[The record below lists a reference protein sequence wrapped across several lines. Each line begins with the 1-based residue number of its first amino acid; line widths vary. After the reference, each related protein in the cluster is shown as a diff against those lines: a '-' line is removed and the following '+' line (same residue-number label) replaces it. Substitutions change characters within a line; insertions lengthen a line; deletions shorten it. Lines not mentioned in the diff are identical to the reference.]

1 MEADEPPTELR
12 EAAPDPV
19 VLRVEG
25 ENRPRRLKGSGFALT
40 INTNKKPQGATQRER
55 LRDEIFRRADL
66 LQALERLR
74 RDPQQRRSVFVFKP
88 PFQTDF
94 WNSRFIRRVIW
105 DKPTTELGEHKMG
118 GRVHA
123 NMSIRVTHFS
133 KIHLDRNALQAAILS
148 NLFNPNIQ
156 SLHINIRAFNLNA
169 VTLARY
175 FRKEEETAKGREI
188 ASLAERLAAVAE

>member
-1 MEADEPPTELR
+1 MR
-12 EAAPDPV
+12 EATADPV

-40 INTNKKPQGATQRER
+40 INTNKRPEGATERER
-55 LRDEIFRRADL
+55 VQDEILRRADL

-74 RDPQQRRSVFVFKP
+74 RDPEQRRSVFVFKP
-88 PFQTDF
+88 PFQGDE
-94 WNSRFIRRVIW
+94 WNGRFIRRVIW
-105 DKPTTELGEHKMG
+105 DKPTTELGGHSMG

-123 NMSIRVTHFS
+123 NLSVRITHFS
-133 KIHLDRNALQAAILS
+133 KIHMDRNALQRAVLS
-148 NLFNPNIQ
+148 NLFNPNIT

-175 FRKEEETAKGREI
+175 FRKEEETEKGQAI
-188 ASLAERLAAVAE
+188 ANLAERLAATAQ